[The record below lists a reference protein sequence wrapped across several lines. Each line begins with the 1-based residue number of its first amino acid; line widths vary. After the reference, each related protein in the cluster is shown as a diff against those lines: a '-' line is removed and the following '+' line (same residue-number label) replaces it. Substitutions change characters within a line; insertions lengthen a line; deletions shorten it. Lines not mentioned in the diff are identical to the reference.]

1 MHKINR
7 SGICKTS
14 ASTYIYVWV
23 CIDINMYM
31 YNSYCIYS
39 LCLSLC
45 GYIIPILYLHSE
57 KRHFNAHTILFL
69 YLHIKK
75 NIIFKKNIMWMWICI
90 WVCMCSHSI
99 IVLLTLGVCRF
110 LAGANSFGS
119 LKKAKK
125 EIH

>member
-14 ASTYIYVWV
+14 ASTYTYVWV

-31 YNSYCIYS
+31 YNSFCIYS
-39 LCLSLC
+39 LFLSLC

-69 YLHIKK
+69 YLHITK

-99 IVLLTLGVCRF
+99 IVLLTLGCM
-110 LAGANSFGS
+110 SFFGRS
-119 LKKAKK
+119 KFTWFTQKGKK
-125 EIH
+125 IY